1 VRRYLQGNNVPII
14 ASDFCS
20 GCGSVKW
27 IEMQNCG
34 IEEIGSGFCSSC
46 KKMQM
51 LCAARSHILRHCVT
65 TCHVSHSLD
74 LAARRKMSN
83 NELGSLPENFLNG
96 ASRLTTLKLDGNMLD
111 VRWDEEGWAHS
122 FCSGCSRLNLM
133 SMEQNKV
140 AELPPGWIAGWSG
153 TTREPRPFGLLR
165 PPPADA
171 IIFNDENRF
180 NEEEMARVD
189 MPPWDNLAWASWV
202 RERG

>member
-1 VRRYLQGNNVPII
+1 MRRYLQGNEVPII
-14 ASDFCS
+14 PSDFCS
-20 GCGSVKW
+20 GCSSVKW
-27 IEMQNCG
+27 IEMQDCG
-34 IEEIGSGFCSSC
+34 IEQIGSGFCSSC

-51 LCAARSHILRHCVT
+51 LCALPFCAIALRHLTLESC
-65 TCHVSHSLD
+65 CPL
-74 LAARRKMSN
+74 RKLSN
-83 NELGSLPENFLNG
+83 NELGSLPENFLDG
-96 ASRLTTLKLDGNMLD
+96 ASRLTSLKLDGNLLD

-171 IIFNDENRF
+171 IIFNPGAPTCSGAT
-180 NEEEMARVD
+180 MARSTGRC
-189 MPPWDNLAWASWV
+189 LASRWS
-202 RERG
+202 